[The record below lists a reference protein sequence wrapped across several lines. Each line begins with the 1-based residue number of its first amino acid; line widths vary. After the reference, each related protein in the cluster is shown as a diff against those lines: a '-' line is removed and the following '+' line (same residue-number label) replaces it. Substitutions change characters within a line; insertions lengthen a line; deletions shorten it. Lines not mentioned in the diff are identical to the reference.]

1 MVIQSKSKKNHFL
14 IADNMKV
21 IAGLGNVGDKY
32 TNTRHNI
39 GFTALDLFALQI
51 EQSGNPVTW
60 KNESKFD
67 AIIAKVKYLGQ
78 DLLLVKP
85 TTFMNLSGLAL
96 QKILSFHK
104 IAPENLAVVYDDIDL
119 PLGKIRIRTEGS
131 AGTHNGMKSII
142 QELGTDKFTR
152 IRIGIESRG
161 DLAPKEQ
168 DLASFVL
175 SRFTEAEQPLLKTAL
190 AEATKEIQKFI

>member
-1 MVIQSKSKKNHFL
+1 
-14 IADNMKV
+14 MKV

-32 TNTRHNI
+32 TNTRHNV
-39 GFTALDLFALQI
+39 GFTALDLFA
-51 EQSGNPVTW
+51 EQLEKSGTPVTW

-67 AIIAKVKYLGQ
+67 AIIAKIKFNGQ
-78 DLLLVKP
+78 ELLLVKP

-96 QKILSFHK
+96 QKILAFHK
-104 IAPENLAVVYDDIDL
+104 IAPENLAVIYDDIDL

-142 QELGTDKFTR
+142 QELGTDAFTR

-168 DLASFVL
+168 DLSSFVL
-175 SRFTEAEQPLLKTAL
+175 SRFTEAEQPLLKAAL
-190 AEATKEIQKFI
+190 DEATKETQKF

>member
-1 MVIQSKSKKNHFL
+1 
-14 IADNMKV
+14 MKV
-21 IAGLGNVGDKY
+21 LAGLGNIGDKY
-32 TNTRHNI
+32 LNTRHNI
-39 GFTALDLFALQI
+39 GFTALELFAQQLEKNGTSVI
-51 EQSGNPVTW
+51 W

-67 AIIAKVKYLGQ
+67 AIIAKVKYEGQ

-96 QKILSFHK
+96 QKILTFHK
-104 IAPENLAVVYDDIDL
+104 VATENLAVIYDDIDL
-119 PLGKIRIRTEGS
+119 TLGKIRVRTEGS

-142 QELGTDKFTR
+142 QELGTEKFTR

-161 DLAPKEQ
+161 ELSPKEQ

-175 SRFTEAEQPLLKTAL
+175 SRFNETEQPILKTAIPD
-190 AEATKEIQKFI
+190 ACTEIEKFVKST